1 MSGGN
6 AKALMTVE
14 SDPSGRFIR
23 SEEVLSRGATR
34 VAYKG
39 QDTQSGAVVAW
50 NQLPVSGTLE
60 EREREAFEVQ
70 VAALLGLSH
79 PNVLKLHACWIDEA
93 QQTMNYL
100 TEYFNPGPLRRHR
113 KSRKRLSGKA
123 MRDWTWQI
131 LQGLL
136 FLHEQSPPIIHR
148 DLRCDTVFIHGTTG
162 DVKVANLGLANLMGG
177 KVSNCNS
184 VIGSPEFMAP
194 ELFKGEKHDA
204 KVDVYSF
211 GMLLL
216 ELATQEFPYRECKNT
231 GELLD
236 CFEHGRLP
244 QALFKVNDLD
254 ARDLIEM
261 CISHDPEERPESKH
275 LLGHPFFDSLQGHS
289 ESSLNTVGASLTMC
303 SKTGEDNLQASECSS
318 SNSKSDDEDTDSLN
332 NREYSSDSDAPKAGC
347 KAHKQAGVDV
357 ARDMMSCELSTMEG
371 TEVGFEL
378 CVLRTGNIHK
388 RVKFT
393 YDIAKDS
400 VEDVVNELEKKYEL
414 IPSEKEQF
422 RKLLYEEV
430 GKVPMDVNSV
440 APSIQSSIYTDG
452 KATLSDI
459 FLMDEAADKGTS
471 RDLSKTVS
479 TMGDMYSAD
488 SRPCSPKSKDF
499 WEEHRG
505 HDVSLEDKT
514 EDMSAGGG
522 HKDTT
527 VQQAPGDWNDFQV
540 VTMGPKHGGSEL
552 KRASV
557 DSKDHRGFCD
567 AFLPKWVT
575 GYGSFMEGASAAVR
589 GLFGAAPGTNG
600 HSKGPVIVSVAK
612 R

>member
-1 MSGGN
+1 MH
-6 AKALMTVE
+6 ALRLCE
-14 SDPSGRFIR
+14 SAFVGTQ
-23 SEEVLSRGATR
+23 SEDVLSRGATR

-39 QDTQSGAVVAW
+39 QDTQSGEVVAW
-50 NQLPVSGTLE
+50 NQLPVSGVVDE
-60 EREREAFEVQ
+60 GERGEFEAR
-70 VAALLGLSH
+70 VAALLALSH
-79 PNVLKLHACWIDEA
+79 PNVLKLHACWIDEG

-123 MRDWTWQI
+123 MREWTWQI

-136 FLHEQSPPIIHR
+136 YLHEQNPPMIHR
-148 DLRCDTVFIHGTTG
+148 ELRCDTVFIHGTTG
-162 DVKVANLGLANLMGG
+162 DVKVANLGLSTLIGG
-177 KVSNCNS
+177 KLSNCNS

-204 KVDVYSF
+204 KVDVYGF

-244 QALFKVNDLD
+244 QALFKVDDLD

-289 ESSLNTVGASLTMC
+289 ESSLNTVGASLTMY
-303 SKTGEDNLQASECSS
+303 SQTGNDIPQDSESS
-318 SNSKSDDEDTDSLN
+318 SSHSDSDDEDTDSLN

-347 KAHKQAGVDV
+347 EAHKQAGSVDV
-357 ARDMMSCELSTMEG
+357 ARDVMSCELSTMEG

-378 CVLRTGNIHK
+378 CVVRTGNIHK

-393 YDIAKDS
+393 YDVAKDN
-400 VEDVVNELEKKYEL
+400 VEDVVNELERKYDL
-414 IPSEKEQF
+414 IPSEKEKF

-430 GKVPMDVNSV
+430 GKPPMDVNSA

-459 FLMDEAADKGTS
+459 FVMDETADKGASSGLPKTLS
-471 RDLSKTVS
+471 TVGDL
-479 TMGDMYSAD
+479 YSAD

-499 WEEHRG
+499 WAEHQG
-505 HDVSLEDKT
+505 HDVSLESKNEDK
-514 EDMSAGGG
+514 SAVGG
-522 HKDTT
+522 HKSIGA
-527 VQQAPGDWNDFQV
+527 QQPPGDWNNFKV
-540 VTMGPKHGGSEL
+540 VTMGPNHGGSEL
-552 KRASV
+552 NRASV

-567 AFLPKWVT
+567 AFLPKWAM
-575 GYGSFMEGASAAVR
+575 GYGSFMEG
-589 GLFGAAPGTNG
+589 
-600 HSKGPVIVSVAK
+600 
-612 R
+612 